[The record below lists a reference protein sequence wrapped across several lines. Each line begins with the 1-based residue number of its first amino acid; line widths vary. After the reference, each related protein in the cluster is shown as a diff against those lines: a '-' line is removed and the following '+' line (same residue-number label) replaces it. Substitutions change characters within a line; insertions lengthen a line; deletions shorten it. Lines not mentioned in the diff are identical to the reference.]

1 LLKASGKTVATTV
14 AIAAVGFVSSVI
26 TARILG
32 PEGRG
37 LLAAALLIATVAAG
51 VSQFGLA
58 NSFIYHR
65 GAGRRFGYW
74 RLLAVSVSWVCGA
87 AVLLAVVGL
96 QMSGDAR
103 VRDELLMVACL
114 AGFMAV
120 QTYFMTMSQLEADLV
135 FFNVMRFGLV
145 FGFLAALL
153 IVLAVLETIDYQT
166 ILLTQLLVVAV
177 LAFPGLFWVS
187 KVLAQ
192 GGAPGGDRATRW
204 RDVLG
209 YGLSYHG
216 TVVLGIV
223 LMNFDKIVLLKMG
236 TMMQFG
242 LYTLAFATSRFIGA
256 LQAAVSTALYA
267 RFAGREV
274 EQLTH
279 AVKAAFRLTFL
290 PMLAAALL
298 CAAASPWLIVA
309 IFGDAFASMAVP
321 FQILLFES
329 VVGSASW
336 MLAQRFHAAG
346 RPGMVF
352 VRQIISVLPIFLAL
366 PFLPQQ
372 NVDLYLSALMLI
384 GALLRLTVTLGL
396 YPLVLKETTPGII
409 PTADDIRT
417 LRALLSGGNA
427 A

>member
-1 LLKASGKTVATTV
+1 LLKASGKTVATSV

-26 TARILG
+26 TARVLG

-74 RLLAVSVSWVCGA
+74 HLLAMSVCWVCGA

-96 QMSGDAR
+96 QVSGDAR
-103 VRDELLMVACL
+103 VRDELLMIACL

-120 QTYFMTMSQLEADLV
+120 QTYFMTMSQLKADLV

-145 FGFLAALL
+145 FGCLAALL
-153 IVLAVLETIDYQT
+153 IVLAVLETIDYQI
-166 ILLTQLLVVAV
+166 ILFTQLLVVAV
-177 LAFPGLFWVS
+177 LAFAGLLWVGRT
-187 KVLAQ
+187 LA
-192 GGAPGGDRATRW
+192 GKGAPREERAARW
-204 RDVLG
+204 REVLG

-216 TVVLGIV
+216 TVVLGIA
-223 LMNFDKIVLLKMG
+223 LMNFDKIVLLQMG
-236 TMMQFG
+236 TMVQFG
-242 LYTLAFATSRFIGA
+242 LYTLAFTTSRFIGA
-256 LQAAVSTALYA
+256 LQAAISTALYA
-267 RFAGREV
+267 RFAGRDV
-274 EQLTH
+274 GQLTH

-290 PMLAAALL
+290 PVLAAAVL
-298 CAAASPWLIVA
+298 CAAVSPWLIVA
-309 IFGDAFASMAVP
+309 IFGDAFTSMTVP
-321 FQILLFES
+321 FQILLFEC

-336 MLAQRFHAAG
+336 VLAQRFHAGG

-352 VRQIISVLPIFLAL
+352 VRQLISVLPIFVAL

-372 NVDLYLSALMLI
+372 DINLYLSVLMLI
-384 GALLRLTVTLGL
+384 GAVLRLTVTLGL
-396 YPLVLKETTPGII
+396 YPLVLKETIPGVV
-409 PTADDIRT
+409 PTADDIRKLRT
-417 LRALLSGGNA
+417 LFSGGRA
-427 A
+427 T